1 LWLVFP
7 AVGVKAV
14 WDLSSMV
21 TELTRVCL
29 HLGFLYESRSSW
41 LFCAVVSAKAVWG
54 LSSALMASNRVEFLA
69 ICCHKI
75 LVEGT
80 SVLLLLVSL
89 KLGL

>member
-14 WDLSSMV
+14 WGLSSVV
-21 TELTRVCL
+21 TELTRVRL
-29 HLGFLYESRSSW
+29 HLGLPYESRSSW
-41 LFCAVVSAKAVWG
+41 LFCAVVGVKLVWG
-54 LSSALMASNRVEFLA
+54 SSSALMASPRVEFLA
-69 ICCHKI
+69 ICCHTI

-80 SVLLLLVSL
+80 WVLLLLISL